1 MMHSSAYLTSSKPLS
16 SSAPC
21 RAPPIWRSI
30 TSTSFS
36 VFSESPLE
44 SLRLPAIGRSVA
56 DARRMLER
64 AEFAADTERC
74 RCGPRGSPAKPGRLV
89 LLVLMALLLSSLLS
103 ARTCAVTNSAGNT
116 EIFTF
121 RTMRKSVVWTRTRL
135 GRKRRGELVDCENS
149 RVSNNR
155 LSVRR

>member
-1 MMHSSAYLTSSKPLS
+1 MHPSAYLTSSKPLS

-30 TSTSFS
+30 ASTSFS

-64 AEFAADTERC
+64 AEFAADTEQC
-74 RCGPRGSPAKPGRLV
+74 RCGPRGSPAKPGRLF
-89 LLVLMALLLSSLLS
+89 LLVLMALLLSSLLN
-103 ARTCAVTNSAGNT
+103 ARTCAVTNFGGNT

-121 RTMRKSVVWTRTRL
+121 RTMRKSVVCTRTRL